1 MASSKLLKEAI
12 ADAKAVRETALA
24 NAKIQLEE
32 AFTPRLKSMLSQK
45 LRAEAEDMKSDE
57 DEVTE
62 AYGDD
67 EEKEEKVEEDYSS
80 SNIGAGNGGTTSG
93 QNNKKPSYHDAG
105 AEDKL
110 AAADVTSTSKKPE
123 AEVEEYEFTK
133 SITEES
139 GEEEDLASGDVKFA
153 TEGDEMSDDE
163 MSPNTAM
170 DNEAEY
176 GDEDQSQDQSEDDL
190 DLEQIIKELEQELH
204 YGDNEMEEES
214 DEDNIDSEEDNID
227 SDEFDQMGEEA
238 DDVDTAMDA
247 EDPHAVMAKEGEEN
261 DEEEMNIEEII
272 KELEDEEKAEEDKK
286 EKVEESK
293 KLKKELAE
301 AISVIKSLKSTINE
315 VNLLNAKLLFSN
327 KLFRSYNL
335 TNEQKSKVID
345 SLDRTTNVREVK
357 LVYSTLAES
366 MKFSN
371 SSTKKAVKQIAEGAS
386 RVQKSTKPTAQSVI
400 SESTSYANRF
410 KELAGILK

>member
-45 LRAEAEDMKSDE
+45 LRAEAEDM
-57 DEVTE
+57 
-62 AYGDD
+62 ADD
-67 EEKEEKVEEDYSS
+67 KEEDAEKMEEDYTS

-93 QNNKKPSYHDAG
+93 QNNKKPTEHNAG
-105 AEDKL
+105 AEDEL
-110 AAADVTSTSKKPE
+110 GAADVTSTSKKPE
-123 AEVEEYEFTK
+123 AEVEDFTFEK
-133 SITEES
+133 SISEAN

-153 TEGDEMSDDE
+153 TEADEFGGEDHAEPDADNAGGESDYD
-163 MSPNTAM
+163 A
-170 DNEAEY
+170 DN
-176 GDEDQSQDQSEDDL
+176 QQSEDDL
-190 DLEQIIKELEQELH
+190 DLEAIIKELEQELH
-204 YGDNEMEEES
+204 GGEG
-214 DEDNIDSEEDNID
+214 EDNIDGSEYDAMGHDQNDMETEAADEVDTVAHVDEPDAVIAQHESEDKD
-227 SDEFDQMGEEA
+227 A
-238 DDVDTAMDA
+238 DD
-247 EDPHAVMAKEGEEN
+247 
-261 DEEEMNIEEII
+261 EMNIEEII
-272 KELEDEEKAEEDKK
+272 KELEEEEKAEEEEK
-286 EKVEESK
+286 EKVEENK
-293 KLKKELAE
+293 ALKAELAE
-301 AISVIKSLKSTINE
+301 AISVIKTLKSTINE

-366 MKFSN
+366 MKFS
-371 SSTKKAVKQIAEGAS
+371 SQSPKKVVKTMAEGTT
-386 RVQKSTKPTAQSVI
+386 RVQNSTKPSDSQII
-400 SESTSYANRF
+400 SEGTTYANRF

>member
-45 LRAEAEDMKSDE
+45 LRAEAEDKESDE
-57 DEVTE
+57 DEMKE
-62 AYGDD
+62 AYGEDD
-67 EEKEEKVEEDYSS
+67 EKEEDKMEEDYNS
-80 SNIGAGNGGTTSG
+80 SNIGAGTGGTTSG
-93 QNNKKPSYHDAG
+93 QNNKKPTEHNAG

-110 AAADVTSTSKKPE
+110 GAADVTSTSKKPE
-123 AEVEEYEFTK
+123 AEVEDYEFEK
-133 SITEES
+133 SITEEE
-139 GEEEDLASGDVKFA
+139 GEDGEDLTADTNPFAKEEGAEDEFSGQ
-153 TEGDEMSDDE
+153 DD
-163 MSPNTAM
+163 
-170 DNEAEY
+170 
-176 GDEDQSQDQSEDDL
+176 QQSEDDL
-190 DLEQIIKELEQELH
+190 DLEAIIKELEDELH
-204 YGDNEMEEES
+204 GGSDDMESEDDYNAMGHDDVQDES
-214 DEDNIDSEEDNID
+214 ADE
-227 SDEFDQMGEEA
+227 
-238 DDVDTAMDA
+238 VDTAMQADEPDA
-247 EDPHAVMAKEGEEN
+247 VIARNESDDKDED
-261 DEEEMNIEEII
+261 DDMNIEEII
-272 KELEDEEKAEEDKK
+272 KELEDEEKAEEDEK

-293 KLKKELAE
+293 RLKKELAE

-345 SLDRTTNVREVK
+345 SLDRTNTVREVK

-366 MKFSN
+366 MKFATN
-371 SSTKKAVKQIAEGAS
+371 SPKKSSKPMAEGAS
-386 RVQKSTKPTAQSVI
+386 RVQTSTKPTAQKSIV
-400 SESTSYANRF
+400 SESTTYANRF

>member
-45 LRAEAEDMKSDE
+45 LRAEAEDKASDE
-57 DEVTE
+57 DEMKE

-67 EEKEEKVEEDYSS
+67 EEKEEDKMEEDYNS
-80 SNIGAGNGGTTSG
+80 SNIGAGTGGTTSG
-93 QNNKKPSYHDAG
+93 QNNKKPTEHNAG

-110 AAADVTSTSKKPE
+110 GAADVTSTSKKPE
-123 AEVEEYEFTK
+123 AEVEDYEFEK
-133 SITEES
+133 SITEEND
-139 GEEEDLASGDVKFA
+139 EEEELA
-153 TEGDEMSDDE
+153 TEGDEFGNDDQQQHAEPDADNAGGASDYD
-163 MSPNTAM
+163 A
-170 DNEAEY
+170 DN
-176 GDEDQSQDQSEDDL
+176 QQSEDDL
-190 DLEQIIKELEQELH
+190 DLEAIIKELEDELH
-204 YGDNEMEEES
+204 GGSDDMES
-214 DEDNIDSEEDNID
+214 EDDYNAMGHDDVQED
-227 SDEFDQMGEEA
+227 A
-238 DDVDTAMDA
+238 DDVDTYMQADEPDA
-247 EDPHAVMAKEGEEN
+247 VIAQNESDDKDED
-261 DEEEMNIEEII
+261 DDMNIEEII
-272 KELEDEEKAEEDKK
+272 KELEDEEKAEEDEK

-293 KLKKELAE
+293 RLKKELAE

-345 SLDRTTNVREVK
+345 SLDRTNTVREVK

-366 MKFSN
+366 MKFATN
-371 SSTKKAVKQIAEGAS
+371 SPKKSSKPMAEGAS
-386 RVQKSTKPTAQSVI
+386 RVQTSTKPTAQKSIV
-400 SESTSYANRF
+400 SEGTTYANRF

>member
-45 LRAEAEDMKSDE
+45 LRAEAEDKASDE
-57 DEVTE
+57 DEMKE

-67 EEKEEKVEEDYSS
+67 EEKEEDKMEEDYNS
-80 SNIGAGNGGTTSG
+80 SNIGAGKGGTTSG
-93 QNNKKPSYHDAG
+93 QNNKKPTEHNAG

-110 AAADVTSTSKKPE
+110 GAADVTSTSKKPE
-123 AEVEEYEFTK
+123 AEVEDYKFEK
-133 SITEES
+133 SITEEN
-139 GEEEDLASGDVKFA
+139 EEEEELA
-153 TEGDEMSDDE
+153 TEGDEFGNDDQEQHAEPDADNAGGASDYD
-163 MSPNTAM
+163 S
-170 DNEAEY
+170 DN
-176 GDEDQSQDQSEDDL
+176 QKEDDL
-190 DLEQIIKELEQELH
+190 DLEAIIKELEDELH
-204 YGDNEMEEES
+204 GGSDDMESEDDYNAMGHDDVQDESADEVDVDMHADTPDRVIAQNES
-214 DEDNIDSEEDNID
+214 DDKDED
-227 SDEFDQMGEEA
+227 
-238 DDVDTAMDA
+238 DD
-247 EDPHAVMAKEGEEN
+247 
-261 DEEEMNIEEII
+261 MNIEEII
-272 KELEDEEKAEEDKK
+272 KELEDEEKAEEDEK

-293 KLKKELAE
+293 RLKKELAE

-345 SLDRTTNVREVK
+345 SLDRTNTVREVK

-366 MKFSN
+366 MKFATN
-371 SSTKKAVKQIAEGAS
+371 SPKKSSKPMAEGAS
-386 RVQKSTKPTAQSVI
+386 RVQTSTKPTAQKSIV
-400 SESTSYANRF
+400 SEGTTYANRF

>member
-45 LRAEAEDMKSDE
+45 LRAEAEDKESEE
-57 DEVTE
+57 DEMKE
-62 AYGDD
+62 AYGEDD
-67 EEKEEKVEEDYSS
+67 EKEEDKMEEDYNS
-80 SNIGAGNGGTTSG
+80 SNIGAGTGGTTSG
-93 QNNKKPSYHDAG
+93 QNNKKPTEHNAG

-110 AAADVTSTSKKPE
+110 GAADVTSTSKKPE
-123 AEVEEYEFTK
+123 AEVEDYKFEK
-133 SITEES
+133 SITEEE
-139 GEEEDLASGDVKFA
+139 GDEEDLTADTNPFA
-153 TEGDEMSDDE
+153 KEEGEEDEFGAQDD
-163 MSPNTAM
+163 
-170 DNEAEY
+170 
-176 GDEDQSQDQSEDDL
+176 QQSEDDL
-190 DLEQIIKELEQELH
+190 DLEAIIKELEDELH
-204 YGDNEMEEES
+204 GGSDDMEES
-214 DEDNIDSEEDNID
+214 DEDDYNAMGHDDVQ
-227 SDEFDQMGEEA
+227 DESA
-238 DDVDTAMDA
+238 DEVDTAMNADEPDA
-247 EDPHAVMAKEGEEN
+247 VIARNESDDN
-261 DEEEMNIEEII
+261 DEDDKDDMNIEEII
-272 KELEDEEKAEEDKK
+272 KELEDEEKAEEEEK

-293 KLKKELAE
+293 RLKKELAE

-345 SLDRTTNVREVK
+345 SLDRTNTVREVK

-366 MKFSN
+366 MKFATN
-371 SSTKKAVKQIAEGAS
+371 SPKKSAKPMAEGAS
-386 RVQKSTKPTAQSVI
+386 RVQTSTKPTAQKEIV
-400 SESTSYANRF
+400 SESTTYANRF

>member
-45 LRAEAEDMKSDE
+45 LRAEAEDMESDE
-57 DEVTE
+57 DEMKE
-62 AYGDD
+62 AYGED
-67 EEKEEKVEEDYSS
+67 EEKEEKVEEEYSS
-80 SNIGAGNGGTTSG
+80 SNIGAGDGGTTSG

-110 AAADVTSTSKKPE
+110 GAAGVTSTSKKPE

-133 SITEES
+133 SITEAD
-139 GEEEDLASGDVKFA
+139 GEDEDLASGDVKFA
-153 TEGDEMSDDE
+153 TEGDEFGGEDHAEPDADNAGGPSDYD
-163 MSPNTAM
+163 A
-170 DNEAEY
+170 DNATE
-176 GDEDQSQDQSEDDL
+176 DQSEDDL
-190 DLEQIIKELEQELH
+190 DLESIIRELEQELH
-204 YGDNEMEEES
+204 YGDNEMEEE
-214 DEDNIDSEEDNID
+214 SEEDNID

-272 KELEDEEKAEEDKK
+272 KELEDEEKAEEDEK

-371 SSTKKAVKQIAEGAS
+371 ASTKKAVKQIAEGAS

-400 SESTSYANRF
+400 SEGTSYANRF

>member
-45 LRAEAEDMKSDE
+45 LRAEAEDKESEE
-57 DEVTE
+57 DEMKE
-62 AYGDD
+62 AYGEDD
-67 EEKEEKVEEDYSS
+67 EKEEDKMEEDYNS
-80 SNIGAGNGGTTSG
+80 SNIGAGTGGTTSG
-93 QNNKKPSYHDAG
+93 QNNKKPTEHNAG

-110 AAADVTSTSKKPE
+110 GAADVTSTSKKPE
-123 AEVEEYEFTK
+123 AEVEDYKFEK
-133 SITEES
+133 SITEE
-139 GEEEDLASGDVKFA
+139 
-153 TEGDEMSDDE
+153 EGDEEEMKEGDEYGNDDE
-163 MSPNTAM
+163 QQMESDM
-170 DNEAEY
+170 DNMDGENGA
-176 GDEDQSQDQSEDDL
+176 DNQQSEDDL
-190 DLEQIIKELEQELH
+190 DLEAIIKELEDELH
-204 YGDNEMEEES
+204 GGSDDMESEDDYNAMGHDDVQDES
-214 DEDNIDSEEDNID
+214 ADE
-227 SDEFDQMGEEA
+227 
-238 DDVDTAMDA
+238 VDTAMNADEPDA
-247 EDPHAVMAKEGEEN
+247 VIAQNESDDN
-261 DEEEMNIEEII
+261 DEDDKDDMNIEEII
-272 KELEDEEKAEEDKK
+272 KELEDEEKAEEEEK

-293 KLKKELAE
+293 RLKKELAE

-345 SLDRTTNVREVK
+345 SLDRTNTVREVK

-366 MKFSN
+366 MKFATN
-371 SSTKKAVKQIAEGAS
+371 SPKKSAKPMAEGAS
-386 RVQKSTKPTAQSVI
+386 RVQTSTKPTAQKSIV
-400 SESTSYANRF
+400 SEGTTYANRF

>member
-45 LRAEAEDMKSDE
+45 LRAEAEDMESDE
-57 DEVTE
+57 DEMKEV
-62 AYGDD
+62 YGDED
-67 EEKEEKVEEDYSS
+67 EKEEDKMEEDYNS
-80 SNIGAGNGGTTSG
+80 SNIGAGTGGTTSG
-93 QNNKKPSYHDAG
+93 QNNKKPTEHNAG

-110 AAADVTSTSKKPE
+110 GAADVTSTSKKPE
-123 AEVEEYEFTK
+123 AEVEDYKFEK
-133 SITEES
+133 SITEEE
-139 GEEEDLASGDVKFA
+139 GDEEDLTADTNPFA
-153 TEGDEMSDDE
+153 KEEGEEDEFGAQDD
-163 MSPNTAM
+163 
-170 DNEAEY
+170 
-176 GDEDQSQDQSEDDL
+176 QQSEDDL
-190 DLEQIIKELEQELH
+190 DLEAIIKELEDELH
-204 YGDNEMEEES
+204 GGSDDMESEDDYNAMGHDDVQDESADEVDTVMNADEPDAVIARNES
-214 DEDNIDSEEDNID
+214 DDKDED
-227 SDEFDQMGEEA
+227 
-238 DDVDTAMDA
+238 DD
-247 EDPHAVMAKEGEEN
+247 
-261 DEEEMNIEEII
+261 MNIEEII
-272 KELEDEEKAEEDKK
+272 KELEDEEKAEEDEK

-293 KLKKELAE
+293 RLKKELAE

-345 SLDRTTNVREVK
+345 SLDRTNTVREVK

-366 MKFSN
+366 MKFATN
-371 SSTKKAVKQIAEGAS
+371 SPKKSAKPMAEGAS
-386 RVQKSTKPTAQSVI
+386 RVQTSTKPSTQKEIV
-400 SESTSYANRF
+400 SEGTTYANRF

>member
-45 LRAEAEDMKSDE
+45 LRAEAEDM
-57 DEVTE
+57 
-62 AYGDD
+62 ADD
-67 EEKEEKVEEDYSS
+67 KEEDAEKMEEDYTS

-93 QNNKKPSYHDAG
+93 QNNKKPTEHNAG
-105 AEDKL
+105 AEDEL
-110 AAADVTSTSKKPE
+110 GAADVTSTSKKPE
-123 AEVEEYEFTK
+123 AEVEDYTFEK
-133 SITEES
+133 SISEAN

-153 TEGDEMSDDE
+153 TEADEFGGEDHAEPDADNAGGESDYD
-163 MSPNTAM
+163 A
-170 DNEAEY
+170 DN
-176 GDEDQSQDQSEDDL
+176 QQSEDDL
-190 DLEQIIKELEQELH
+190 DLEAIIKELEQELH
-204 YGDNEMEEES
+204 GEG
-214 DEDNIDSEEDNID
+214 DEDNIDGNEYDAMGHDQHDMETEAADEVDVAMHADKPDAVIAQNESDDKDEDD
-227 SDEFDQMGEEA
+227 
-238 DDVDTAMDA
+238 
-247 EDPHAVMAKEGEEN
+247 
-261 DEEEMNIEEII
+261 EEMNIEEII
-272 KELEDEEKAEEDKK
+272 KELEEEEKAEEEEK
-286 EKVEESK
+286 EKVEENA
-293 KLKKELAE
+293 KLKSELAE
-301 AISVIKSLKSTINE
+301 AISVIKTLKSTINE

-366 MKFSN
+366 MKFASQ
-371 SSTKKAVKQIAEGAS
+371 SPKKIVKPIAEGTT
-386 RVQKSTKPTAQSVI
+386 RVQNSTKPSDSQII
-400 SESTSYANRF
+400 SEGTTYANRF

>member
-45 LRAEAEDMKSDE
+45 LRAEAEDMESDKE
-57 DEVTE
+57 DEMKE
-62 AYGDD
+62 AYGED
-67 EEKEEKVEEDYSS
+67 EEKEEKVEEEYSS
-80 SNIGAGNGGTTSG
+80 SNIGAGDGGTTSG

-110 AAADVTSTSKKPE
+110 GAAGVTSTSKKPE

-133 SITEES
+133 SITEAD
-139 GEEEDLASGDVKFA
+139 GEDEDLASGDVKFA
-153 TEGDEMSDDE
+153 TEGDEFGGEDHAEPDADNAGGPSDYD
-163 MSPNTAM
+163 A
-170 DNEAEY
+170 DNATEE
-176 GDEDQSQDQSEDDL
+176 QTEDDL
-190 DLEQIIKELEQELH
+190 DLEAIIKELEQELH
-204 YGDNEMEEES
+204 YGDNEMEEE
-214 DEDNIDSEEDNID
+214 SEEDNID

-247 EDPHAVMAKEGEEN
+247 ENPHAIMAKEGE
-261 DEEEMNIEEII
+261 DKDDEEMNIEEII
-272 KELEDEEKAEEDKK
+272 KELEEEEKAEEDEK
-286 EKVEESK
+286 EKVEETK
-293 KLKKELAE
+293 VLKAELAE

-371 SSTKKAVKQIAEGAS
+371 ASTKKAVKQIAEGAS

-400 SESTSYANRF
+400 SEGTSYANRF

>member
-45 LRAEAEDMKSDE
+45 LRAEAEDMESDE
-57 DEVTE
+57 DEMKE
-62 AYGDD
+62 AYGEDD
-67 EEKEEKVEEDYSS
+67 EKEEDKMEEDYNS
-80 SNIGAGNGGTTSG
+80 SNIGAGTGGTTSG
-93 QNNKKPSYHDAG
+93 QNNKKPTEHNAG

-110 AAADVTSTSKKPE
+110 GAADVTSTSKKPE
-123 AEVEEYEFTK
+123 AEVEDYKFEK
-133 SITEES
+133 SITEEE
-139 GEEEDLASGDVKFA
+139 GEEEDLTADTNPFA
-153 TEGDEMSDDE
+153 KEEGEEDEFGAQDD
-163 MSPNTAM
+163 
-170 DNEAEY
+170 
-176 GDEDQSQDQSEDDL
+176 QQSEDDL
-190 DLEQIIKELEQELH
+190 DLEANIKELEDELH
-204 YGDNEMEEES
+204 GGSDDMESEDDYNAMGHDDVQDESADEVDTVMNADEPDAVIARNES
-214 DEDNIDSEEDNID
+214 DD
-227 SDEFDQMGEEA
+227 
-238 DDVDTAMDA
+238 
-247 EDPHAVMAKEGEEN
+247 N
-261 DEEEMNIEEII
+261 DEDDKDDMNIEEII
-272 KELEDEEKAEEDKK
+272 KELEDEEKAEEEEK

-293 KLKKELAE
+293 RLKKELAE

-345 SLDRTTNVREVK
+345 SLDRTNTVREVK

-366 MKFSN
+366 MKFATN
-371 SSTKKAVKQIAEGAS
+371 SPKKSAKPMAEGAS
-386 RVQKSTKPTAQSVI
+386 RVQTSTKPTTQKAIV
-400 SESTSYANRF
+400 SEGATYANRF

>member
-45 LRAEAEDMKSDE
+45 LRAEAEDMESDE
-57 DEVTE
+57 DEMKEV
-62 AYGDD
+62 YGEDD
-67 EEKEEKVEEDYSS
+67 EKEEDKMEEDYNS
-80 SNIGAGNGGTTSG
+80 SNIGAGSGGTTSG
-93 QNNKKPSYHDAG
+93 QNNKKPTEHNAG

-110 AAADVTSTSKKPE
+110 GAADVTSTSKKPE
-123 AEVEEYEFTK
+123 AEVEDYKFEK
-133 SITEES
+133 SITEEND
-139 GEEEDLASGDVKFA
+139 EEEELA
-153 TEGDEMSDDE
+153 TEGDEYGNDDQQQHAEPDADNAGGASDYD
-163 MSPNTAM
+163 A
-170 DNEAEY
+170 DN
-176 GDEDQSQDQSEDDL
+176 QQSEDDL
-190 DLEQIIKELEQELH
+190 DLEAIIKELEDELH
-204 YGDNEMEEES
+204 GGSDDMESEDDYNAMGHDDVQDESADEVDTVMNADEPDAVIARNES
-214 DEDNIDSEEDNID
+214 DDKDEDDK
-227 SDEFDQMGEEA
+227 
-238 DDVDTAMDA
+238 DD
-247 EDPHAVMAKEGEEN
+247 
-261 DEEEMNIEEII
+261 MNIEEII
-272 KELEDEEKAEEDKK
+272 KELEDEEKAEEDEK

-293 KLKKELAE
+293 RLKKELAE

-345 SLDRTTNVREVK
+345 SLDRTNTVREVK

-366 MKFSN
+366 MKFATN
-371 SSTKKAVKQIAEGAS
+371 SPKKSAKPMAEGAS
-386 RVQKSTKPTAQSVI
+386 RVQTSTKPTAQKEIV
-400 SESTSYANRF
+400 SESTTYANRF

>member
-45 LRAEAEDMKSDE
+45 LRAEAEDMESDKE
-57 DEVTE
+57 DEMKE
-62 AYGDD
+62 AYGED
-67 EEKEEKVEEDYSS
+67 EEKEEKVEEEYSS
-80 SNIGAGNGGTTSG
+80 SNIGAGDGGTTSG

-110 AAADVTSTSKKPE
+110 SAAGVTSTSKKPE

-133 SITEES
+133 SITEAD
-139 GEEEDLASGDVKFA
+139 GEDEDLASGDVKFA
-153 TEGDEMSDDE
+153 TEGDEFGGEDHAEPDADNAGGPSDYD
-163 MSPNTAM
+163 A
-170 DNEAEY
+170 DNATEE
-176 GDEDQSQDQSEDDL
+176 STEDDL
-190 DLEQIIKELEQELH
+190 DLEAIIKELEQELH
-204 YGDNEMEEES
+204 YGDNEMEEE
-214 DEDNIDSEEDNID
+214 SEEDNID

-247 EDPHAVMAKEGEEN
+247 ENPHAIMAKEGE
-261 DEEEMNIEEII
+261 DKDDEEMNIEEII
-272 KELEDEEKAEEDKK
+272 KELEEEEKAEEDEK
-286 EKVEESK
+286 EKVEETTR
-293 KLKKELAE
+293 LKAELAE
-301 AISVIKSLKSTINE
+301 AITVIKSLKSTINE

-371 SSTKKAVKQIAEGAS
+371 ASTKKAVKQIAEGAS

-400 SESTSYANRF
+400 SEGTSYANRF

>member
-45 LRAEAEDMKSDE
+45 LRAEAEDMESDE
-57 DEVTE
+57 DEMKEV
-62 AYGDD
+62 YGDED
-67 EEKEEKVEEDYSS
+67 EKEEDKMEEDYNS
-80 SNIGAGNGGTTSG
+80 SNIGAGTGGTTSG
-93 QNNKKPSYHDAG
+93 QNNKKPTEHNAG

-110 AAADVTSTSKKPE
+110 GAADVTSTSKKPE
-123 AEVEEYEFTK
+123 AEVEDYTFEK
-133 SITEES
+133 SITEEE
-139 GEEEDLASGDVKFA
+139 GEDGEDLTADTNPFA
-153 TEGDEMSDDE
+153 KEEGAEDEFGAQDD
-163 MSPNTAM
+163 
-170 DNEAEY
+170 
-176 GDEDQSQDQSEDDL
+176 QQSEDDL
-190 DLEQIIKELEQELH
+190 DLEAIIKELEDELH
-204 YGDNEMEEES
+204 GGSDDMESEDDYNAMGHDDVQAEAADEVDTVMNADEPDAVIARNES
-214 DEDNIDSEEDNID
+214 DDKDED
-227 SDEFDQMGEEA
+227 
-238 DDVDTAMDA
+238 DD
-247 EDPHAVMAKEGEEN
+247 
-261 DEEEMNIEEII
+261 MNIEEII
-272 KELEDEEKAEEDKK
+272 KELEDEEKAEEDEK

-293 KLKKELAE
+293 RLKKELAE

-345 SLDRTTNVREVK
+345 SLDRTNTVREVK

-366 MKFSN
+366 MKFATN
-371 SSTKKAVKQIAEGAS
+371 SPKKSSKPMAEGAS
-386 RVQKSTKPTAQSVI
+386 RVQTSTKPSAQKAIV
-400 SESTSYANRF
+400 SEGTTYANRF

>member
-45 LRAEAEDMKSDE
+45 LRAEAEDKESEE
-57 DEVTE
+57 DEMKE
-62 AYGDD
+62 AYGEDD
-67 EEKEEKVEEDYSS
+67 EKEEDKMEEDYNS
-80 SNIGAGNGGTTSG
+80 SNIGAGTGGTTSG
-93 QNNKKPSYHDAG
+93 QNNKKPTEHNAG

-110 AAADVTSTSKKPE
+110 GAADVTSTSKKPE
-123 AEVEEYEFTK
+123 AEVEDYKFEK
-133 SITEES
+133 SITEEE
-139 GEEEDLASGDVKFA
+139 GDEEDLTADTNPFA
-153 TEGDEMSDDE
+153 KEEGEEDEFGAQDD
-163 MSPNTAM
+163 
-170 DNEAEY
+170 
-176 GDEDQSQDQSEDDL
+176 QQSEDDL
-190 DLEQIIKELEQELH
+190 DLEAIIKELEDELH
-204 YGDNEMEEES
+204 GGSDDMESEDDYNAMGHDDVQDESADEVDTVMNADEPDAVIAQNES
-214 DEDNIDSEEDNID
+214 DD
-227 SDEFDQMGEEA
+227 
-238 DDVDTAMDA
+238 
-247 EDPHAVMAKEGEEN
+247 N
-261 DEEEMNIEEII
+261 DEDDKDDMNIEEII
-272 KELEDEEKAEEDKK
+272 KELEDEEKAEEEEK

-345 SLDRTTNVREVK
+345 SLDRTNTVREVK

-366 MKFSN
+366 MKFATN
-371 SSTKKAVKQIAEGAS
+371 SPKKSSKPMAEGAS
-386 RVQKSTKPTAQSVI
+386 RVQTSTKPTAQKAIV
-400 SESTSYANRF
+400 SEGTTYANRF

>member
-45 LRAEAEDMKSDE
+45 LRAEAEDKESEE
-57 DEVTE
+57 DEMKE
-62 AYGDD
+62 AYGEDD
-67 EEKEEKVEEDYSS
+67 EKEEDKMEEDYNS
-80 SNIGAGNGGTTSG
+80 SNIGAGTGGTTSG
-93 QNNKKPSYHDAG
+93 QNNKKPTEHNAG

-110 AAADVTSTSKKPE
+110 GAADVTSTSKKPE
-123 AEVEEYEFTK
+123 AEVEDYTFEK
-133 SITEES
+133 SITEE
-139 GEEEDLASGDVKFA
+139 
-153 TEGDEMSDDE
+153 EGDEEEMKEGDEYGNDDE
-163 MSPNTAM
+163 QQMEADM
-170 DNEAEY
+170 DNMDGENGA
-176 GDEDQSQDQSEDDL
+176 DNQQSEDDL
-190 DLEQIIKELEQELH
+190 DLEAIIKELEDELH
-204 YGDNEMEEES
+204 GGSDDMESEDDYNAMGHDDVQDESADEVDTVMNADEPDAVIARNES
-214 DEDNIDSEEDNID
+214 DDKDED
-227 SDEFDQMGEEA
+227 
-238 DDVDTAMDA
+238 DD
-247 EDPHAVMAKEGEEN
+247 
-261 DEEEMNIEEII
+261 MNIEEII
-272 KELEDEEKAEEDKK
+272 KELEDEEKAEEEEK

-293 KLKKELAE
+293 RLKKELAE

-345 SLDRTTNVREVK
+345 SLDRTNTVREVK

-366 MKFSN
+366 MKFATN
-371 SSTKKAVKQIAEGAS
+371 SPKKSAKPMAEGAS
-386 RVQKSTKPTAQSVI
+386 RVQTSTKPTAQKAIV
-400 SESTSYANRF
+400 SEGTTYANRF

>member
-45 LRAEAEDMKSDE
+45 LRAEAEDMESDE
-57 DEVTE
+57 DEMKE

-67 EEKEEKVEEDYSS
+67 EEKEEDKMEEDYNS
-80 SNIGAGNGGTTSG
+80 SNIGAGTGGTTSG
-93 QNNKKPSYHDAG
+93 QNNKKPTEHNAG

-110 AAADVTSTSKKPE
+110 SAADVTSTSKKPE
-123 AEVEEYEFTK
+123 AEVEDYTFEK
-133 SITEES
+133 SITEEN
-139 GEEEDLASGDVKFA
+139 GEDGEDLTANTNPFA
-153 TEGDEMSDDE
+153 KEEGAEDEFGAQDDQQ
-163 MSPNTAM
+163 SFDGNN
-170 DNEAEY
+170 D
-176 GDEDQSQDQSEDDL
+176 DQQSEDDL
-190 DLEQIIKELEQELH
+190 DLEAIIKELEDELH
-204 YGDNEMEEES
+204 GGSDDMESEDDYNAMGHDDVQAEAADEVDTVMNADEPDAVIAQNES
-214 DEDNIDSEEDNID
+214 DD
-227 SDEFDQMGEEA
+227 
-238 DDVDTAMDA
+238 
-247 EDPHAVMAKEGEEN
+247 N
-261 DEEEMNIEEII
+261 DEDDKDDMNIEEII
-272 KELEDEEKAEEDKK
+272 KELEDEEKAEEDEK

-293 KLKKELAE
+293 RLKKELAE

-345 SLDRTTNVREVK
+345 SLDRTNTVREVK

-366 MKFSN
+366 MKFATN
-371 SSTKKAVKQIAEGAS
+371 SPKKSAKPMAEGAS
-386 RVQKSTKPTAQSVI
+386 RVQTSTKPTAQKSIV
-400 SESTSYANRF
+400 SEGTTYANRF

>member
-45 LRAEAEDMKSDE
+45 LRAEAEDKASDE
-57 DEVTE
+57 DEMKE

-67 EEKEEKVEEDYSS
+67 EEKEEDKMEEDYNS
-80 SNIGAGNGGTTSG
+80 SNIGAGTGGTTSG
-93 QNNKKPSYHDAG
+93 QNNKKPTEHNAG

-110 AAADVTSTSKKPE
+110 GAADVTSTSKKPE
-123 AEVEEYEFTK
+123 AEVEDYEFEK
-133 SITEES
+133 SITEEND
-139 GEEEDLASGDVKFA
+139 EEEELA
-153 TEGDEMSDDE
+153 TEGDEFGNDDQEQHAEPDADNAGGASDYD
-163 MSPNTAM
+163 S
-170 DNEAEY
+170 DN
-176 GDEDQSQDQSEDDL
+176 QKEDDL
-190 DLEQIIKELEQELH
+190 DLEAIIKELEDELH
-204 YGDNEMEEES
+204 GGSDDMES
-214 DEDNIDSEEDNID
+214 EDDYNAMGHDDVQED
-227 SDEFDQMGEEA
+227 A
-238 DDVDTAMDA
+238 DDVDTYMQADEPDA
-247 EDPHAVMAKEGEEN
+247 VIAQNESDDKDED
-261 DEEEMNIEEII
+261 DDMNIEEII
-272 KELEDEEKAEEDKK
+272 KELEDEEKAEEDEK

-293 KLKKELAE
+293 RLKKELAE

-345 SLDRTTNVREVK
+345 SLDRTNTVREVK

-366 MKFSN
+366 MKFATN
-371 SSTKKAVKQIAEGAS
+371 SPKKSSKPMAEGAS
-386 RVQKSTKPTAQSVI
+386 RVQTSTKPTAQKSIV
-400 SESTSYANRF
+400 SEGTTYANRF

>member
-45 LRAEAEDMKSDE
+45 LRAEAADAEAEEDD
-57 DEVTE
+57 
-62 AYGDD
+62 
-67 EEKEEKVEEDYSS
+67 KEEDKMEEDYNS

-93 QNNKKPSYHDAG
+93 QNNKKPTEHNAG

-110 AAADVTSTSKKPE
+110 GAADVTSTSKKPE
-123 AEVEEYEFTK
+123 AEVEDFEFEK

-153 TEGDEMSDDE
+153 TEADEFGNDDQQQHAEPDADNAGGESDYD
-163 MSPNTAM
+163 A
-170 DNEAEY
+170 DN
-176 GDEDQSQDQSEDDL
+176 QQSEDDL
-190 DLEQIIKELEQELH
+190 DLEAIIKELEDELH
-204 YGDNEMEEES
+204 GGSDDMES
-214 DEDNIDSEEDNID
+214 EDDYNA
-227 SDEFDQMGEEA
+227 MGH
-238 DDVDTAMDA
+238 DDVQQDEAADEVDVDMHA
-247 EDPHAVMAKEGEEN
+247 ADPNRVIAQHEGEEKK
-261 DEEEMNIEEII
+261 DDDDDMNIEEII
-272 KELEDEEKAEEDKK
+272 KELEEEEKAEEEEK

-293 KLKKELAE
+293 RLKAELAE

-345 SLDRTTNVREVK
+345 SLDRTNTVREVK

-366 MKFSN
+366 MKFATN
-371 SSTKKAVKQIAEGAS
+371 SPKKSSKPMAEGAS
-386 RVQKSTKPTAQSVI
+386 RVQTSTKPTAQKEIV
-400 SESTSYANRF
+400 SEGTTYANRF

>member
-45 LRAEAEDMKSDE
+45 LRAEAEDKESDE
-57 DEVTE
+57 DEMKE

-67 EEKEEKVEEDYSS
+67 EEKAEDKMEEDYNS
-80 SNIGAGNGGTTSG
+80 SNIGAGKGGTNSG
-93 QNNKKPSYHDAG
+93 QTNKQPTYHDAG

-110 AAADVTSTSKKPE
+110 SAADVTSTSKKPE
-123 AEVEEYEFTK
+123 AEVEDYTFEK
-133 SITEES
+133 SITEVED
-139 GEEEDLASGDVKFA
+139 EEEMK
-153 TEGDEMSDDE
+153 EGNDDE
-163 MSPNTAM
+163 QQMEADM
-170 DNEAEY
+170 DNMDGENDA
-176 GDEDQSQDQSEDDL
+176 DNQQSEDDL
-190 DLEQIIKELEQELH
+190 DLEAIIKELEDELH
-204 YGDNEMEEES
+204 GES
-214 DEDNIDSEEDNID
+214 DDMESEDDYNA
-227 SDEFDQMGEEA
+227 MGH
-238 DDVDTAMDA
+238 DDVQDESADEVDTYM
-247 EDPHAVMAKEGEEN
+247 HADEPDKALTQHEGEEKK
-261 DEEEMNIEEII
+261 DDDDDMNIEEII
-272 KELEDEEKAEEDKK
+272 KELEEEEKAEEDEK
-286 EKVEESK
+286 EKMAESK
-293 KLKKELAE
+293 RLKAELAE

-345 SLDRTTNVREVK
+345 SLDRTNTVREVK

-366 MKFSN
+366 MKFATN
-371 SSTKKAVKQIAEGAS
+371 SPKKSSKPMAEGAS
-386 RVQKSTKPTAQSVI
+386 RVQTSTKPTAQKEIV
-400 SESTSYANRF
+400 SEGTTYANRF

>member
-45 LRAEAEDMKSDE
+45 LRAEAEDKASDE
-57 DEVTE
+57 DEMKE

-67 EEKEEKVEEDYSS
+67 EEKEEDKMEEDYNS
-80 SNIGAGNGGTTSG
+80 SNIGAGSGGTTSG
-93 QNNKKPSYHDAG
+93 QNNKKPTEHNAG

-110 AAADVTSTSKKPE
+110 GAADVTSTSKKPE
-123 AEVEEYEFTK
+123 AEVEDYKFEK
-133 SITEES
+133 SITEEEGEDEADVNQNDVADDS
-139 GEEEDLASGDVKFA
+139 EIAGEERGDRQPW
-153 TEGDEMSDDE
+153 EGVDGEDEM
-163 MSPNTAM
+163 
-170 DNEAEY
+170 DN
-176 GDEDQSQDQSEDDL
+176 QQSEDDL
-190 DLEQIIKELEQELH
+190 DLEAIIKELEDELH
-204 YGDNEMEEES
+204 GGSDDMESEDDYNAMGHDDVQDESADEVDTVMNADEPDAVIARNES
-214 DEDNIDSEEDNID
+214 DDKDED
-227 SDEFDQMGEEA
+227 
-238 DDVDTAMDA
+238 DD
-247 EDPHAVMAKEGEEN
+247 
-261 DEEEMNIEEII
+261 MNIEEII
-272 KELEDEEKAEEDKK
+272 KELEDEEKAEEEEK

-293 KLKKELAE
+293 RLKKELAE

-345 SLDRTTNVREVK
+345 SLDRTNTVREVK

-366 MKFSN
+366 MKFATN
-371 SSTKKAVKQIAEGAS
+371 SPKKSSKPMAEGAS
-386 RVQKSTKPTAQSVI
+386 RVQTSTKPTAQKAIV
-400 SESTSYANRF
+400 SEGTTYANRF

>member
-45 LRAEAEDMKSDE
+45 LRAEAEDM
-57 DEVTE
+57 
-62 AYGDD
+62 ADD
-67 EEKEEKVEEDYSS
+67 KEEDAEKMEEDYTS

-93 QNNKKPSYHDAG
+93 QNNKKPTEHNAG
-105 AEDKL
+105 AEDEL
-110 AAADVTSTSKKPE
+110 GAADVTSTSKKPE
-123 AEVEEYEFTK
+123 AEVEDFTFEK
-133 SITEES
+133 SITEAE

-153 TEGDEMSDDE
+153 TEADEFGGEDHAEPDADNAGGESDND
-163 MSPNTAM
+163 A
-170 DNEAEY
+170 DN
-176 GDEDQSQDQSEDDL
+176 QSEDDL
-190 DLEQIIKELEQELH
+190 DLEAIIKELEQELH
-204 YGDNEMEEES
+204 GEGED
-214 DEDNIDSEEDNID
+214 DNIDSNEYDAMGHDHNDMENE
-227 SDEFDQMGEEA
+227 SADE
-238 DDVDTAMDA
+238 VDTAMHADKPDA
-247 EDPHAVMAKEGEEN
+247 VIAQNESEDN
-261 DEEEMNIEEII
+261 DEDDMNIEEII
-272 KELEDEEKAEEDKK
+272 KELEEEEKAEEEEK
-286 EKVEESK
+286 EKMEENK
-293 KLKKELAE
+293 ALKAELEE
-301 AISVIKSLKSTINE
+301 AISVIKTLKSTINE

-366 MKFSN
+366 MKFS
-371 SSTKKAVKQIAEGAS
+371 SQSPKKVVKTMAEGTT
-386 RVQKSTKPTAQSVI
+386 RVQNSTKPSDSQII
-400 SESTSYANRF
+400 SEGTTYANRF

>member
-57 DEVTE
+57 DEVKE

-67 EEKEEKVEEDYSS
+67 EEKEEEKVEEDYSS

-176 GDEDQSQDQSEDDL
+176 GDEDQSEDDL
-190 DLEQIIKELEQELH
+190 DLEEIIAELEQELH
-204 YGDNEMEEES
+204 YADNEME
-214 DEDNIDSEEDNID
+214 DESEEDNID
-227 SDEFDQMGEEA
+227 SDEFEKMGEEA

-261 DEEEMNIEEII
+261 DGEEMNIEEII
-272 KELEDEEKAEEDKK
+272 KELEEEEKAEEDKK
-286 EKVEESK
+286 EKVEESNR
-293 KLKKELAE
+293 LKKELAE

-371 SSTKKAVKQIAEGAS
+371 ASTKKAVKQIAEGAS
-386 RVQKSTKPTAQSVI
+386 RVQKSTKPTTQEVI
-400 SESTSYANRF
+400 SEGTSYANRF

>member
-45 LRAEAEDMKSDE
+45 LRAEAEDMESDE
-57 DEVTE
+57 DEMKEV
-62 AYGDD
+62 YGEDD
-67 EEKEEKVEEDYSS
+67 EKEEDKMEEDYNS
-80 SNIGAGNGGTTSG
+80 SNIGAGTGGTTSG
-93 QNNKKPSYHDAG
+93 QNNKKPTEHNAG

-110 AAADVTSTSKKPE
+110 GAADVTSTSKKPE
-123 AEVEEYEFTK
+123 AEVEDYKFEK
-133 SITEES
+133 SITEEE
-139 GEEEDLASGDVKFA
+139 GEEEDLTADTNPFA
-153 TEGDEMSDDE
+153 KEEGEEDEFGAQDD
-163 MSPNTAM
+163 
-170 DNEAEY
+170 
-176 GDEDQSQDQSEDDL
+176 QQSEDDL
-190 DLEQIIKELEQELH
+190 DLEAIIKELEDELH
-204 YGDNEMEEES
+204 GGSDDMESEDDYNAMGHDDVQDESADEVDTVMNADEPDAVIARNES
-214 DEDNIDSEEDNID
+214 DDKDED
-227 SDEFDQMGEEA
+227 
-238 DDVDTAMDA
+238 DD
-247 EDPHAVMAKEGEEN
+247 
-261 DEEEMNIEEII
+261 MNIEEII
-272 KELEDEEKAEEDKK
+272 KELEDEEKAEEDEK

-293 KLKKELAE
+293 RLKKELAE

-345 SLDRTTNVREVK
+345 SLDRTNTVREVK

-366 MKFSN
+366 MKFATN
-371 SSTKKAVKQIAEGAS
+371 SPKKSAKPMAEGAS
-386 RVQKSTKPTAQSVI
+386 RVQTSTKPTAQKEIV
-400 SESTSYANRF
+400 SESTTYANRF